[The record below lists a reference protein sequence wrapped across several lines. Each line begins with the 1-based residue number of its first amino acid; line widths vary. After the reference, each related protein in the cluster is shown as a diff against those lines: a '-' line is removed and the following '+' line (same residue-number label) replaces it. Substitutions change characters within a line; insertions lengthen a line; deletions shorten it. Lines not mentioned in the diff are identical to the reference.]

1 MLFAPTRTPLEMII
15 LGEGSQKQKDKHRIM
30 SLIRGI

>member
-1 MLFAPTRTPLEMII
+1 MLLAPTWTPLETII
-15 LGEGSQKQKDKHRIM
+15 LGEGSQKEKDKHRIM